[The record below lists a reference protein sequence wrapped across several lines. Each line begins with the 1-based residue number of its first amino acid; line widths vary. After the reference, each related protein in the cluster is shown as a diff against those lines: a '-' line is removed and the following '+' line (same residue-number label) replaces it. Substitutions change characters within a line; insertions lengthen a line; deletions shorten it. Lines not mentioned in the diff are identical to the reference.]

1 MNQDMSPNINPDTP
15 SNLKPE
21 TKAEPILKMDEVSK
35 SFGGVKA
42 LENVSVEVYPGD
54 ILGIIGPNGSGKT
67 TIVNSITG
75 FIKPTSGRVYFK
87 KKNIT
92 GMEPHK
98 IADMGVTR
106 TFQVMR
112 PYYSLPAYKNL
123 IIPLFSPRAK
133 RTGGWRGG
141 GRLGWCAGHNFC
153 PLCRGRRIR
162 PGEFAKTPQGASE
175 CFG

>member
-1 MNQDMSPNINPDTP
+1 MSSDIRPGMTSDMNQEAT
-15 SNLKPE
+15 
-21 TKAEPILKMDEVSK
+21 AEPILKMEKVSK
-35 SFGGVKA
+35 AFGGVQA

-87 KKNIT
+87 KKEIT
-92 GMEPHK
+92 GMKPHK

-106 TFQVMR
+106 TFQIMR

-123 IIPLFSPRAK
+123 V
-133 RTGGWRGG
+133 
-141 GRLGWCAGHNFC
+141 
-153 PLCRGRRIR
+153 
-162 PGEFAKTPQGASE
+162 
-175 CFG
+175 